1 MQPNARTN
9 HKQWVLRT
17 AVEDKR
23 NPEFPVNPSLQDI
36 CLPYHQ
42 SLQSKD
48 HEFLLPRSRI
58 WIPPNSVRV
67 RTPPPISS
75 PLCLLTRYYSRTF
88 SNYSDM
94 FPKKF
99 SVYCI
104 LTTGL
109 RVCVLTFL
117 CFKKTHHFIL
127 ISGWQKRED
136 LSLKCFRDP
145 MRNVFIFVC
154 GPAVL
159 SVVWHFNFLF
169 LSYGGI
175 LISSHFYSFL
185 HYRNLT
191 GISISTICF
200 LFTFI
205 NIETNN

>member
-1 MQPNARTN
+1 MQRQTTSNGCSEQLQRTN
-9 HKQWVLRT
+9 T
-17 AVEDKR
+17 T
-23 NPEFPVNPSLQDI
+23 PSSPLTLVCKIFACRITSLCRVKTTNSYWQGQGYGYHETQYMSQDT
-36 CLPYHQ
+36 H
-42 SLQSKD
+42 
-48 HEFLLPRSRI
+48 
-58 WIPPNSVRV
+58 
-67 RTPPPISS
+67 TPPISS

-109 RVCVLTFL
+109 RVSVLTFL
-117 CFKKTHHFIL
+117 CFKKNHHFIL

-175 LISSHFYSFL
+175 LISSHFFSFL